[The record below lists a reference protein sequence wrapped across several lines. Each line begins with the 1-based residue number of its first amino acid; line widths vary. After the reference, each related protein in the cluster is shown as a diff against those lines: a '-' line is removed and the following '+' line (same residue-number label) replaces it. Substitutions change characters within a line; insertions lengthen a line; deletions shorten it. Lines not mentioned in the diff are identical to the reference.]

1 MKLGQPKA
9 AVISI
14 IIPTSNEAKFL
25 PVTLDAIGAAGIGRP
40 HEILVVDAESSDR
53 TVDLATA
60 HGAGVLSS
68 ATRQRA
74 AQMNLGA
81 TQALGDILLF
91 LHGDTS
97 LPACALGR
105 IEHALTDPRIAGG
118 AFARRYDLNS
128 WWLRVTCAL
137 ADVRGRSSG
146 WFLGDQAIFVRANVF
161 QMLGGFSDFP
171 LFEDLDFSRRL
182 RRSGRTVL
190 LQPPVTSAA
199 RRFEGRGPWRTTWS
213 DFFLTCRYLR
223 GVPPYELADEPG
235 ASAFQDATVGA
246 PSKMR
251 FPNE

>member
-1 MKLGQPKA
+1 M
-9 AVISI
+9 ISI
-14 IIPTSNEAKFL
+14 IIPTHNEARFL
-25 PVTLDAIGAAGIGRP
+25 PETLDAIGAAGIDRP

-53 TVDLATA
+53 TTDLATM
-60 HGAGVLSS
+60 HGARVISS

-81 TQALGDILLF
+81 SQALGDILLF
-91 LHGDTS
+91 LHADTS
-97 LPACALGR
+97 LPTCALGR
-105 IEHALTDPRIAGG
+105 IEHALNDPRIAGG
-118 AFARRYDLNS
+118 AFARRYDSNS
-128 WWLRVTCAL
+128 GWLRVTCAL

-146 WFLGDQAIFVRANVF
+146 WFLGDQAIFVRADVF
-161 QMLGGFSDFP
+161 RMLAGFRDFP

-223 GVPPYELADEPG
+223 GVSPQELANDPAHPPRIESTSL
-235 ASAFQDATVGA
+235 ACDATS
-246 PSKMR
+246 PSALAK
-251 FPNE
+251 